1 MQNAEADSL
10 FAEPANVIDMSTVNI
25 YSEKLPC
32 ENSCSVE
39 EIGGRNNTAAI
50 NYLRRNEYER
60 SLRNPAYILHI
71 EDIYNNIS
79 KSDIVV
85 ELCIM
90 LPEYHKVSI
99 LTYIHNKDGKK

>member
-10 FAEPANVIDMSTVNI
+10 FAEPANIIDMSTVNI
-25 YSEKLPC
+25 FSEKFSYDT
-32 ENSCSVE
+32 SCTVE
-39 EIGGRNNTAAI
+39 EIGGRNNVATI

-60 SLRNPAYILHI
+60 SLRNHTYILHI

-79 KSDIVV
+79 NSDVVV
-85 ELCIM
+85 ETCIM
-90 LPEYHKVSI
+90 LPQYHKVSI